1 MSGMVEMLVLP
12 KHSPLFFN
20 DNKTLSFRRAHDH
33 PELKH
38 LFQFLQKI
46 DVSAGLSCGH

>member
-12 KHSPLFFN
+12 KYSPLFFN
-20 DNKTLSFRRAHDH
+20 DNKTLSFIWVHDH

-38 LFQFLQKI
+38 IFQFLWKI
-46 DVSAGLSCGH
+46 DVPMGLSCGQ